1 MRVKKQIA
9 LLISGAILA
18 GSLAGCDRTVIEH
31 QFHTDTVTDTEYIE
45 IGGEVIDG
53 FGKLQLQSLF
63 LMHGIDACSYI
74 KLTISADEDFD
85 TKDDFDEYAQYP
97 KDLPESQIEAF
108 EKGEGEAIVYVIPYK
123 GGEVDDF
130 RLALSEGD
138 KAICEQLKKD
148 LDWDTFI
155 QNVNEKE
162 KECYVYIRGHRVKLN
177 DEIND
182 ETHYALIIIQTIENP
197 WS

>member
-1 MRVKKQIA
+1 MRVKKWIT
-9 LLISGAILA
+9 LLLSGAILA

-74 KLTISADEDFD
+74 KLTISADADEDFD
-85 TKDDFDEYAQYP
+85 SKDDLDKYAQYP
-97 KDLPESQIEAF
+97 AALPEPQIEAF
-108 EKGEGEAIVYVIPYK
+108 EEGKGDIVYVIPCK

-155 QNVNEKE
+155 QYVQNVNEKE
-162 KECYVYIRGHRVKLN
+162 GECYVYIRGHIVKL
-177 DEIND
+177 ND
-182 ETHYALIIIQTIENP
+182 ETHYAVIIMHTIP
-197 WS
+197 WL

>member
-1 MRVKKQIA
+1 MRVKKQMA
-9 LLISGAILA
+9 LLLSGAILA

-74 KLTISADEDFD
+74 KLTISADKDFDTAEDFD
-85 TKDDFDEYAQYP
+85 KYAQYP
-97 KDLPESQIEAF
+97 EALPESQIKAF
-108 EKGEGEAIVYVIPYK
+108 ENGEDIVYAIPYK

-138 KAICEQLKKD
+138 KAICERLKKD
-148 LDWDTFI
+148 LNWDTFI
-155 QNVNEKE
+155 QNVNEK
-162 KECYVYIRGHRVKLN
+162 KCYVYIRGHRVKLN
-177 DEIND
+177 DE
-182 ETHYALIIIQTIENP
+182 THYAVIIIHTIENFL
-197 WS
+197 S